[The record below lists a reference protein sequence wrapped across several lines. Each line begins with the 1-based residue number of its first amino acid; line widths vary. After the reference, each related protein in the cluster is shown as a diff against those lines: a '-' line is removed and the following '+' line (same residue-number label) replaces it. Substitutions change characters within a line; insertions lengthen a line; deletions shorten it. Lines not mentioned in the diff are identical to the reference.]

1 MEIRNFK
8 SFKKIAETGSF
19 TKAAQ
24 ALGYT
29 QSTLTAQIQAL
40 EAFYGH
46 PVFERLGKSIRLTAF
61 GQRLLKSADALI
73 DMYEKVR
80 DLGEAETEPR
90 GAIRIGSPESLMMYR
105 LFGILKEYKTLYPH
119 VEIAIVNDNCNAI
132 RALVASGELDI
143 GFTLQREFSYE
154 NLETIVLR
162 EEALCFVAPGSYE
175 GDDFIPDERHMLLST
190 ERECTYRQVFDEY
203 LAGRNYCPRNVLE
216 TQSVEAIKKFIV
228 GDMGFS
234 FLPRYAV
241 SEEARSGLVCVK
253 PYEGDLKLYSQ
264 IVYHKNK
271 WLSPALNRLIELSR
285 LRCAEW
291 SDS

>member
-8 SFKKIAETGSF
+8 SFKRIAETGSF

-40 EAFYGH
+40 EAFYGR

-73 DMYEKVR
+73 EMYENVR
-80 DLGEAETEPR
+80 DLAEAEAEPQ
-90 GAIRIGSPESLMMYR
+90 GVLRIGSPESLMMYR
-105 LFGILKEYKTLYPH
+105 LFGILKEYKTLYPQ
-119 VEIAIVNDNCNAI
+119 VEISIVNDSCNQI
-132 RALVASGELDI
+132 RALVASGDLDI
-143 GFTLQREFSYE
+143 GFTLQPDFTYQ
-154 NLETIVLR
+154 NLEVIALR
-162 EEALCFVAPGSYE
+162 EEALCFVAPCSYQ
-175 GDDFIPDERHMLLST
+175 GDDFVPDDRHMLLST
-190 ERECTYRQVFDEY
+190 ERDCSYRQAFDEY
-203 LAGRNYCPRNVLE
+203 LASRNYCPRNVLE

-241 SEEARSGLVCVK
+241 SEEARKGLVCVK
-253 PYEGDLKLYSQ
+253 PYEGDLRLYSQ

-271 WLSPALNRLIELSR
+271 WLSPALNRLIALSQAR
-285 LRCAEW
+285 SAEW
-291 SDS
+291 AE

>member
-40 EAFYGH
+40 EAFYGR

-73 DMYEKVR
+73 EMYEKVR
-80 DLGEAETEPR
+80 DLGEAEAEPQ
-90 GAIRIGSPESLMMYR
+90 GVLRIGSPESLMMYR
-105 LFGILKEYKTLYPH
+105 LFGILKEYKTLYPQ
-119 VEIAIVNDNCNAI
+119 VEISIVNDSCNQI
-132 RALVASGELDI
+132 RALVVSGDLDI
-143 GFTLQREFSYE
+143 GFTLQPDFVYQ
-154 NLETIVLR
+154 NLEVIALR
-162 EEALCFVAPGSYE
+162 EEALCFVAPCSYQ
-175 GDDFIPDERHMLLST
+175 GDDFVPDDRHMLLST
-190 ERECTYRQVFDEY
+190 ERDCSYRQAFDEY
-203 LAGRNYCPRNVLE
+203 LASRNYCPRNVLE
-216 TQSVEAIKKFIV
+216 TQSVEAIKKFIIN
-228 GDMGFS
+228 GMGFS

-241 SEEARSGLVCVK
+241 SEEARKGLLCVK
-253 PYEGDLKLYSQ
+253 PYEGDLRLYSQ

-271 WLSPALNRLIELSR
+271 WLSPALNRLIALSQAR
-285 LRCAEW
+285 SAEW
-291 SDS
+291 AE